1 MTQSSSGP
9 LDVFSLD
16 IFFLEIVQV
25 GANENKLL
33 RYVMVLITASSDKV
47 GIHHIHQNTLSRLE

>member
-9 LDVFSLD
+9 LDVFSLE

-33 RYVMVLITASSDKV
+33 GYVMVLNTASSDKV
-47 GIHHIHQNTLSRLE
+47 GIHHKHQNTLSRLE